1 MDLEVAESIL
11 PIPMAWNSQQTNS
24 SRYQKRYTSNY
35 LYPTQTTT
43 VTDNSSGTAST
54 SKVQRFLV
62 GSQYFLDTDNSYLSA
77 VVQLSATNLG
87 TNIAY
92 LVSNSDCW
100 LQRCTILLNN
110 GVLIGETRDANIL
123 GAMMKRCM
131 EPVYAEGT
139 GRQCLAFWDTGYNQL
154 KEEEKMNI
162 SFQPMRYNFNLNIA
176 SLLGDCFNYLPL
188 RALAGN
194 NSNSIQIELEWA
206 PFSQMVVAYSNS
218 GYGSTLSGGAVVQYS
233 ISGAYYCQSLLED
246 NMKEQEIQEI
256 IKTTPIILN
265 YRTWRHYQNTLPAGV
280 NGSTTISI
288 SEFQEAVEDIMF
300 VFRNQ
305 NIINFQGTNP
315 TIFQNPNLIQTQLQI
330 GPFYTSSQP
339 QTCGVITTNNVYQ
352 PLLAENF
359 MEYTKTQQKMRMY
372 NEGFQPN
379 LITDLDY
386 SGLHYS
392 LYSKDYNDLIV
403 SFNLRTF
410 PDDSAGD
417 SHYNQFSAGYNT
429 KSSPQPLQFIF
440 TVQSSAISLAG
451 GYGIIPNGVGTQGAI
466 SPPVALSSIAY
477 SVDSFVS
484 YRSNI
489 VIQANEVY
497 VIS

>member
-11 PIPMAWNSQQTNS
+11 PIPMAFNSQQTNS

-43 VTDNSSGTAST
+43 ITDNSSGTSST

-62 GSQYFLDTDNSYLSA
+62 GSQYFLDCQNSYLSA
-77 VVQLSATNLG
+77 VVQLSATNFG
-87 TNIAY
+87 ENTAY
-92 LVSNSDCW
+92 LVSNTDCW
-100 LQRCTILLNN
+100 LQRVTVLLNN

-123 GAMMKRCM
+123 GAMMKRNM

-139 GRQCLAFWDTGYNQL
+139 GRECLAFWDTGYNQL
-154 KEEEKMNI
+154 TEQDKQYI
-162 SFQPMRYNFNLNIA
+162 SMQPMRYNFNLNVA

-194 NSNSIQIELEWA
+194 NSNSIQIEIEWA
-206 PFSQMVVAYSNS
+206 PFNQMVVAYSNS
-218 GYGSTLSGGAVVQYS
+218 GGYGSALSGGAVVQYS
-233 ISGAYYCQSLLED
+233 ITGTYYAQSLLED
-246 NMKEQEIQEI
+246 NTKEQEIQEI

-305 NIINFQGTNP
+305 NIINTTGYNP
-315 TIFQNPNLIQTQLQI
+315 TVFQNPNLITTQLQI
-330 GPFYTSSQP
+330 GPFYTPSQN
-339 QTCGVITTNNVYQ
+339 QTCGVITANNVYQ

-359 MEYTKTQQKMRMY
+359 MEYTKTMQKMRMY

-379 LITDLDY
+379 LITDVIY
-386 SGLHYS
+386 TSVNYA

-417 SHYNQFSAGYNT
+417 SHYNQFAAGYNT
-429 KSSPQPLQFIF
+429 KSSPQALQFIF
-440 TVQSSAISLAG
+440 TVQSNAVNLAG
-451 GYGIIPNGVGTQGAI
+451 VSGVAPTGVAPSPSVLSTIPF
-466 SPPVALSSIAY
+466 